1 MKSSEAEVGS
11 AGAKGRDGGG
21 QTAHR
26 RRRLSPSARRFEI
39 LAAART
45 VFVEKGYTAATMKD
59 LIRASGLSPGGF
71 YHYYR
76 DKSDVLY
83 DLMREGNRFRF
94 EHMTQYLAAHPDLT
108 GTELLAELLLDK
120 LFDDNDFKPI
130 YAVFLSEMAGDD
142 RLKALY
148 ERMMEDFIKVFVDF
162 TDRHGLGGLQ
172 LLTGELAMLLMNC
185 ILLGV
190 EVMRLRPYFTAH
202 REPLK
207 QMLMRWFEYLP
218 ELGTVCP
225 AGGPAPAAEMKVV
238 KS

>member
-1 MKSSEAEVGS
+1 MRSSADEAGS
-11 AGAKGRDGGG
+11 DGTRGRGGSG
-21 QTAHR
+21 QTAR
-26 RRRLSPSARRFEI
+26 RCRRLSPSDRRLEI

-94 EHMTQYLAAHPDLT
+94 EHMAAVLAAHPDLS

-120 LFDDNDFKPI
+120 LFDDNAAKPI
-130 YAVFLSEMAGDD
+130 YAIFLSEMTGDE

-148 ERMMEDFIKVFVDF
+148 DRMMDDFMQVFADF
-162 TDRHGLGGLQ
+162 TDRNGLGALQ
-172 LLTGELAMLLMNC
+172 VLTGELHIHLMNC

-190 EVMRLRPYFTAH
+190 EVMGLRPYFTAR
-202 REPLK
+202 REALK
-207 QMLMRWFEYLP
+207 QLLMRWFEAMP
-218 ELGTVCP
+218 EIESIRS
-225 AGGPAPAAEMKVV
+225 AGKIRRPQK
-238 KS
+238 